1 MAAERHAHRDFL
13 NRYYGWSRHV
23 YDASRKHYLLGRDT
37 ALRGLLREPWQRLV
51 EIGPGTGR
59 NLLKLHAARPG
70 ARYGGIEASDAMLA
84 HARARLPWAVLE
96 HGYAEDADYTRLLGA
111 RPDIVLFSYCLSMVQ
126 DPQRALVTAR
136 RAVAAHGK
144 VVVVDFGDLAGLPS
158 FAAQALRGWLGAFHV
173 RPLGAHV
180 LAAHAP
186 SVIHGPGRYYLI
198 ATLQPLAAERADA
211 GAAVAPRGAGDGVA
225 MRH

>member
-1 MAAERHAHRDFL
+1 MATERQVHRDFL

-23 YDASRKHYLLGRDT
+23 YDASRKHYLLGRDRV
-37 ALRGLLREPWQRLV
+37 LRDLLRQPWQRLI

-59 NLLKLHAARPG
+59 NLVKLHTARPD
-70 ARYGGIEASDAMLA
+70 ARYGGIEASDAMLD
-84 HARARLPWAVLE
+84 HARARLPWATLA
-96 HGYAEDADYTRLLGA
+96 HGYAEDADYTRLLGD

-126 DPQRALVTAR
+126 DPRRALMNAR
-136 RAVAAHGK
+136 RAVAAHGQ

-186 SVIHGPGRYYLI
+186 SVIHGPGRYYFI
-198 ATLQPLAAERADA
+198 ATLQPLAAECSDADA
-211 GAAVAPRGAGDGVA
+211 AAAPRSVGGGVA